1 MRETN
6 KRRRSRWLLLPGA
19 SSYHPLSSAILQSL
33 QFGSKTDILMN
44 KNKLIIDTRQTLETR
59 FHMFMC
65 GRVKNSEA
73 DMCQHEI
80 VTIAQLSRS
89 AQSGPLSSTCYFL
102 AIVNLVFSLQSTCCI
117 WIMGM
122 QEDEWSTQH
131 SPSRAVLP
139 MVPTFSVC
147 LFSISSS
154 TVDTSYRL
162 SPFHLISPLTPSI
175 HSMESR
181 EVTTLARNY

>member
-1 MRETN
+1 MTQDRRCRQGFICSCVAVLRILRRTCVNMR
-6 KRRRSRWLLLPGA
+6 LLLSP
-19 SSYHPLSSAILQSL
+19 SYQ
-33 QFGSKTDILMN
+33 D
-44 KNKLIIDTRQTLETR
+44 
-59 FHMFMC
+59 
-65 GRVKNSEA
+65 
-73 DMCQHEI
+73 
-80 VTIAQLSRS
+80 QLS
-89 AQSGPLSSTCYFL
+89 PVLSPAPVYFL

-181 EVTTLARNY
+181 EVTTLARNYRELQSPGYFVCRLRGKHNN

>member
-33 QFGSKTDILMN
+33 QFGNKTDILMN

-65 GRVKNSEA
+65 GHVKNAET
-73 DMCQHEI
+73 DMRLLLSPSYQD
-80 VTIAQLSRS
+80 QLS
-89 AQSGPLSSTCYFL
+89 PVLSPAPVYFL

-154 TVDTSYRL
+154 TVDASYRL

-175 HSMESR
+175 HSTESR